1 MSETNGKN
9 LCQYFEEDLVYQIEP
24 NGSLKVGVVVECNEN
39 SDSDDD
45 DDESESM
52 PSKLSPG
59 DTKIAWYPKGRP
71 QIVLEKKVRK
81 HKFSP
86 TVHD

>member
-1 MSETNGKN
+1 MSQTIGKN
-9 LCQYFEEDLVYQIEP
+9 LCQYFEEDVVYQIEP
-24 NGSLKVGVVVECNEN
+24 NGSLKVGVIVECNEN

-45 DDESESM
+45 DEEEPESM

-71 QIVLEKKVRK
+71 QIVLEKKVYK
-81 HKFSP
+81 S
-86 TVHD
+86 